1 MGYGAKIYQQA
12 REELERRRS
21 KAEAQAAHRREDF
34 YRRCPRA
41 REVKQEMAQNA
52 SHIARAV
59 LAGENARAAMERLRD
74 RDQTLRQ
81 EYQALLQKEGLSP
94 QDLEPRYACP
104 RCGDTGFVDGKL
116 CSCLRQ
122 LQRSLAYEKLS
133 MDVPLDRCTF
143 GTFSLD
149 YYKNDP
155 RAHRQM
161 EAVLRF
167 CQDYAARLRKNS
179 PSLLFKG
186 ATGLGKT
193 HLSLAIANAALEKGL
208 GVVYGSAQSFAVAL
222 EKERF
227 QRGEDG
233 GDTNAQLLECDLLI
247 LDDLGAE
254 FPSQYVN
261 AALYNVG
268 NARILGERPTIISTN
283 LNLKELEDRYSP
295 RFASRILGAF
305 GTVEFL
311 GSDVRVQKLK
321 ERRG

>member
-1 MGYGAKIYQQA
+1 
-12 REELERRRS
+12 
-21 KAEAQAAHRREDF
+21 
-34 YRRCPRA
+34 
-41 REVKQEMAQNA
+41 MAQNA

-94 QDLEPRYACP
+94 QVLEPRYACP
-104 RCGDTGFVDGKL
+104 RLRGHWLVDGKL
-116 CSCLRQ
+116 CSCLRR

-155 RAHRQM
+155 RAPPCRWRRCS
-161 EAVLRF
+161 AS
-167 CQDYAARLRKNS
+167 ARTTPPGCGRTS

-208 GVVYGSAQSFAVAL
+208 GVVYGSAQSFAVAPG
-222 EKERF
+222 ERALPAGRGRGRHQRPAAGMRPADPGRPGGGVPLPVRQRRPV
-227 QRGEDG
+227 QRGQRQNPGRAAPHHHQHQPEPERAG
-233 GDTNAQLLECDLLI
+233 GPVQPPVRLPHPGRLRHR
-247 LDDLGAE
+247 GV
-254 FPSQYVN
+254 PGQ
-261 AALYNVG
+261 
-268 NARILGERPTIISTN
+268 RRPG
-283 LNLKELEDRYSP
+283 P
-295 RFASRILGAF
+295 
-305 GTVEFL
+305 
-311 GSDVRVQKLK
+311 GS
-321 ERRG
+321 